1 MMNKT
6 INIPEEKKEA
16 VINASIEEFAKHEYK
31 HAVLENIASNANIS
45 KSLLLYHF
53 KTKKKLYKY
62 VYNYVYEYIEKIIAD
77 SNFYKIKDFFELM
90 EYSFYKK
97 LEMMEKHKSIFDF
110 LIQGYFDES
119 EDVKEIV
126 NNYKNK
132 KQIDINSYFKN
143 IDKTKFRDDVDIKD
157 IIEMITYTSEGYLQ
171 SRKKMTNKIDKED
184 MIKRYSKWM
193 KMFKQIAYKKKYL

>member
-1 MMNKT
+1 MY
-6 INIPEEKKEA
+6 E
-16 VINASIEEFAKHEYK
+16 
-31 HAVLENIASNANIS
+31 
-45 KSLLLYHF
+45 
-53 KTKKKLYKY
+53 Y

-184 MIKRYSKWM
+184 MIKQYSKWM
-193 KMFKQIAYKKKYL
+193 KMFKQIAYKKEYL

>member
-1 MMNKT
+1 MNKT

-171 SRKKMTNKIDKED
+171 SRKKMNKKIDKED
-184 MIKRYSKWM
+184 MIKQYSKWM

>member
-1 MMNKT
+1 MNKT

-53 KTKKKLYKY
+53 KTKKKLYEY

-97 LEMMEKHKSIFDF
+97 LEMMDKHKSIFDF

-171 SRKKMTNKIDKED
+171 SRKNMSMKIYKDD
-184 MIKRYSKWM
+184 MIKQYSRWM

>member
-53 KTKKKLYKY
+53 KTKKKLYEY

-171 SRKKMTNKIDKED
+171 SIKNMSMKIYKDD
-184 MIKRYSKWM
+184 MIKQYSRWM

>member
-16 VINASIEEFAKHEYK
+16 VINASIEQFAKHEYK

-53 KTKKKLYKY
+53 KTKKKLYEY

-97 LEMMEKHKSIFDF
+97 LEMMDKHKSIFDF

-171 SRKKMTNKIDKED
+171 SRKKMTKKIDKED
-184 MIKRYSKWM
+184 MIKQYSKWM
-193 KMFKQIAYKKKYL
+193 KMFKQILYKKKYL

>member
-31 HAVLENIASNANIS
+31 NAVLENIASNANIS

-53 KTKKKLYKY
+53 KTKKKLYEY

-97 LEMMEKHKSIFDF
+97 LEMMERHKSIFDF

-126 NNYKNK
+126 NNNK
-132 KQIDINSYFKN
+132 KQIDINSYLKN
-143 IDKTKFRDDVDIKD
+143 IDKSKFRDDVDIKD

-171 SRKKMTNKIDKED
+171 SRKKMTKKIDKED
-184 MIKRYSKWM
+184 MIKQYSKWM
-193 KMFKQIAYKKKYL
+193 KMFKQILYKKKYL

>member
-1 MMNKT
+1 M
-6 INIPEEKKEA
+6 NIPEDKKETI
-16 VINASIEEFAKHEYK
+16 INASIEEFTKHEYK
-31 HAVLENIASNANIS
+31 HAILENIASNANIS

-53 KTKKKLYKY
+53 KTKKKLYEY

-77 SNFYKIKDFFELM
+77 SNFYKITDFFELM

-97 LEMMEKHKSIFDF
+97 LEIMERHKSIFDF

-126 NNYKNK
+126 NNNK

-143 IDKTKFRDDVDIKD
+143 IDKSKFRDDVDIKD

-171 SRKKMTNKIDKED
+171 SRKKMTKKIDKED
-184 MIKRYSKWM
+184 MIKQYSNWM
-193 KMFKQIAYKKKYL
+193 KMFKQILYKKKYL

>member
-53 KTKKKLYKY
+53 KTKKELYEY

-157 IIEMITYTSEGYLQ
+157 IIEIITYTSEGYLQ

-184 MIKRYSKWM
+184 MIKQYSKWM
-193 KMFKQIAYKKKYL
+193 NMFKQISYKKKYL

>member
-53 KTKKKLYKY
+53 KTKKKLYEY

-126 NNYKNK
+126 NNNK
-132 KQIDINSYFKN
+132 KQIDINSYLKN
-143 IDKTKFRDDVDIKD
+143 IDKSKFRDDVDIKD

-171 SRKKMTNKIDKED
+171 SRKKMTKKIDKED
-184 MIKRYSKWM
+184 MIKQYSKWM

>member
-53 KTKKKLYKY
+53 KTKKKLYEY

-97 LEMMEKHKSIFDF
+97 LEMMDKHKSIFDF

-171 SRKKMTNKIDKED
+171 SRKNMSMKIYKDD
-184 MIKRYSKWM
+184 MIKQYSRWM

>member
-1 MMNKT
+1 M
-6 INIPEEKKEA
+6 NIPEEKKETI
-16 VINASIEEFAKHEYK
+16 INASIEEFAKHEYK
-31 HAVLENIASNANIS
+31 HAILENIASNANIS

-53 KTKKKLYKY
+53 KTKKKLYEY

-126 NNYKNK
+126 NNNK
-132 KQIDINSYFKN
+132 KQIDINSYLKN
-143 IDKTKFRDDVDIKD
+143 IDKSKFRDDVDIKD

-171 SRKKMTNKIDKED
+171 SRKKMTKKIDKED
-184 MIKRYSKWM
+184 MIKQYSKWV
-193 KMFKQIAYKKKYL
+193 KMFKQISYKKKYL

>member
-53 KTKKKLYKY
+53 KTKKKLYEY

-157 IIEMITYTSEGYLQ
+157 IIEIITYTSEGYLQ
-171 SRKKMTNKIDKED
+171 SIKNMSMKIYKDD
-184 MIKRYSKWM
+184 MIKQYSRWM

>member
-157 IIEMITYTSEGYLQ
+157 IIEIITYTSEGYLQ

-184 MIKRYSKWM
+184 MIKQYSKWM

>member
-1 MMNKT
+1 MSKNIM
-6 INIPEEKKEA
+6 NIPEEKKETI
-16 VINASIEEFAKHEYK
+16 INASIEEFAKHEYK
-31 HAVLENIASNANIS
+31 HAILENIASNANIS

-53 KTKKKLYKY
+53 KTKKKLYEY

-126 NNYKNK
+126 NNNK
-132 KQIDINSYFKN
+132 KQIDINSYLKN
-143 IDKTKFRDDVDIKD
+143 IDKNKFRDDVDIKD
-157 IIEMITYTSEGYLQ
+157 IIEMITYTSEGYLE
-171 SRKKMTNKIDKED
+171 SRKKMTKKIDKED
-184 MIKRYSKWM
+184 MIKQYSKWV
-193 KMFKQIAYKKKYL
+193 KMFKQISYKKKYL

>member
-16 VINASIEEFAKHEYK
+16 IINASIEEFAKHEYK

-45 KSLLLYHF
+45 KSLILYHF
-53 KTKKKLYKY
+53 KTKKKLYEY

-157 IIEMITYTSEGYLQ
+157 IIEIITYTSEGYLQ
-171 SRKKMTNKIDKED
+171 SRKNMSMKIYKDD
-184 MIKRYSKWM
+184 MIKQYSRWM

>member
-1 MMNKT
+1 MNKNT
-6 INIPEEKKEA
+6 NIPEDKREA
-16 VINASIEEFAKHEYK
+16 IINASIDEFAKHEYK
-31 HAVLENIASNANIS
+31 HAILENIANNANIS

-53 KTKKKLYKY
+53 QNKKNLYLY
-62 VYNYVYEYIEKIIAD
+62 VYEYVYEYIEKVVAD
-77 SNFYKIKDFFELM
+77 SDFFNITDFFELM

-119 EDVKEIV
+119 EVVKEIV

-132 KQIDINSYFKN
+132 KQIDIRSYFKN
-143 IDKTKFRDDVDIKD
+143 IDTTKFKDDVNMQD

-171 SRKKMTNKIDKED
+171 SRKNMSIKIDKED
-184 MIKRYSKWM
+184 MIKQYSKWM
-193 KMFKQIAYKKKYL
+193 KMFKQISYKKEYL

>member
-16 VINASIEEFAKHEYK
+16 IINASIEEFAKHEYK
-31 HAVLENIASNANIS
+31 HAILENIASNANIS

-53 KTKKKLYKY
+53 KTKKKL
-62 VYNYVYEYIEKIIAD
+62 YEYIEKIIAD

>member
-6 INIPEEKKEA
+6 INIPEEKKETI
-16 VINASIEEFAKHEYK
+16 INASIEEFAKHEYK
-31 HAVLENIASNANIS
+31 HAILENIASNANIS

-53 KTKKKLYKY
+53 KTKKKLYEY

-97 LEMMEKHKSIFDF
+97 LEMMERHKSIFDF

-126 NNYKNK
+126 NNNK
-132 KQIDINSYFKN
+132 KQIDINSYLKN
-143 IDKTKFRDDVDIKD
+143 IDKSKFRDDVDIKD

-171 SRKKMTNKIDKED
+171 SRKKMTKKIDKED
-184 MIKRYSKWM
+184 MIKQYSKWM
-193 KMFKQIAYKKKYL
+193 KMFKQILYKKKYL

>member
-1 MMNKT
+1 M
-6 INIPEEKKEA
+6 NIPEEKKETI
-16 VINASIEEFAKHEYK
+16 INASIEEFAKHEYK
-31 HAVLENIASNANIS
+31 HAILENIASNANIS

-53 KTKKKLYKY
+53 KTKKKLYEY

-97 LEMMEKHKSIFDF
+97 LEMMERHKSIFDF

-126 NNYKNK
+126 NNNK
-132 KQIDINSYFKN
+132 KQIDINSYLKN
-143 IDKTKFRDDVDIKD
+143 IDKSKFRDDVDIKD

-171 SRKKMTNKIDKED
+171 SRKKMTKKIDKED
-184 MIKRYSKWM
+184 MIKQYSKWM
-193 KMFKQIAYKKKYL
+193 KMFKQILYKKKYL

>member
-1 MMNKT
+1 MNKT

-16 VINASIEEFAKHEYK
+16 IINASIEEFAKHEYK
-31 HAVLENIASNANIS
+31 HAILENIASNANIS

-53 KTKKKLYKY
+53 KTKKKL
-62 VYNYVYEYIEKIIAD
+62 YEYIEKIIAD

>member
-1 MMNKT
+1 MNT
-6 INIPEEKKEA
+6 NIPEEKKEA
-16 VINASIEEFAKHEYK
+16 IINSSIEEFAKHEYK
-31 HAVLENIASNANIS
+31 HAILENIAINANIS

-53 KTKKKLYKY
+53 KTKKKLYEY
-62 VYNYVYEYIEKIIAD
+62 VYNYVSEYIEKIIAD

-126 NNYKNK
+126 NNNK

-143 IDKTKFRDDVDIKD
+143 IDKSKFRDDVDIKD

-171 SRKKMTNKIDKED
+171 SRKKMTKKIDKED
-184 MIKRYSKWM
+184 MIKQYSKWM
-193 KMFKQIAYKKKYL
+193 NMFKQIAYKKKYL

>member
-53 KTKKKLYKY
+53 KTKKKLYEY

-77 SNFYKIKDFFELM
+77 SNFYKIKYFFELM

-157 IIEMITYTSEGYLQ
+157 IIEIITYTSEGYLQ
-171 SRKKMTNKIDKED
+171 SRKNMSIKIDKDD
-184 MIKRYSKWM
+184 MIKQYSKWM
-193 KMFKQIAYKKKYL
+193 NMFKQISYKKEYL

>member
-1 MMNKT
+1 MNKT